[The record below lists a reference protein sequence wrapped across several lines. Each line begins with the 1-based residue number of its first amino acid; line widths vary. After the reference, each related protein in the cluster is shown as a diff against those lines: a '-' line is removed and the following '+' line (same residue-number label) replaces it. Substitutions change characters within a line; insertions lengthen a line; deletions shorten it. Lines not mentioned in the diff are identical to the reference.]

1 MVHKLVSE
9 TEYLEGGL
17 IFLLHGDKPIGIVR
31 GARDEYEGEPCMNIG
46 PIAVLP
52 AHQGKGLGKQL
63 LRTAVEFAGK
73 MNFKKTM
80 LCVNADNER
89 AKELYLKEG
98 FVQTE
103 GVTAYEYLLK
113 ES

>member
-1 MVHKLVSE
+1 
-9 TEYLEGGL
+9 
-17 IFLLHGDKPIGIVR
+17 
-31 GARDEYEGEPCMNIG
+31 MNIG

-103 GVTAYEYLLK
+103 GVTAYDYLLK